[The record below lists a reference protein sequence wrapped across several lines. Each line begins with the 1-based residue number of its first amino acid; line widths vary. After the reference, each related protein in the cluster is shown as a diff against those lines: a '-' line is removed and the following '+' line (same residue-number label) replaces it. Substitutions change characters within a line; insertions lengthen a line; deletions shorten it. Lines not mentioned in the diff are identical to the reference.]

1 MRRGRSEAFVNGRAD
16 DFDQFVGVNLDS
28 AVLRDVHLV
37 MCAALDVFDLASE
50 RVVQR
55 GARR

>member
-1 MRRGRSEAFVNGRAD
+1 MSRGLSEAFVNGRAD

-28 AVLRDVHLV
+28 AVLRDGHLV
-37 MCAALDVFDLASE
+37 MCAALGVFDLAPA

-55 GARR
+55 GAR